1 MDKKEFRKEK
11 IAIRN
16 GIPISEKN
24 KFDKEITDKILSLKE
39 FKNAE
44 NILLFA
50 TTGSEFQTKL
60 IFELSREQNKNL
72 YFPKCLKNFKMS
84 FYKINDLSEMKS
96 GMYGILEPE
105 EAEIYNNFSATDLII
120 VPALSVDKS
129 FNRIGYGKGYYDR
142 FLKDFKGVSVCPIYP
157 ELISKEVPTGQF
169 DIPLDIIITPSE
181 IYRR

>member
-1 MDKKEFRKEK
+1 
-11 IAIRN
+11 
-16 GIPISEKN
+16 
-24 KFDKEITDKILSLKE
+24 
-39 FKNAE
+39 
-44 NILLFA
+44 
-50 TTGSEFQTKL
+50 
-60 IFELSREQNKNL
+60 
-72 YFPKCLKNFKMS
+72 MS
-84 FYKINDLSEMKS
+84 FYKINDFSEMKS

-120 VPALSVDKS
+120 VPALSVDKN